1 MENEGIMSLPEGQ
14 AMQNQGPANKPIY
27 VSSADTYDAAL
38 TALGASS
45 NDPAQAEAVRQ
56 AVRESIADLE
66 LSPSELASLLE
77 VLEYMSQNPKEYP
90 QIRQRLIDMDLMDPD
105 DLPEA
110 YDPAY
115 LGMAIMALNEYQAQ
129 KAQGAQA
136 PMDMAPVVEGLE
148 PMTMAQGG
156 LADMAKYLASKGR
169 NGDSILAHIT
179 PSEARLLKSMGGSG
193 TINPDTGLP
202 EFFLKKLF
210 KGIKKAV
217 KSLLKNPIV
226 RVVAT
231 VALATV
237 LGPAAASVV
246 GTATGTAAGV
256 ALSTAASAASTAL
269 ASTAAG
275 AAISAMAGEKINVK
289 SLLINAATSYFGAG
303 GSIAGF
309 NPVSSVAGVAGKLP
323 GVVPGGAVAQG
334 IGAGVTSA
342 GIGALAGMKGRD
354 ALTLGLQSGIMTGV
368 QTARANAAAARQA
381 ELNNR
386 IGADQGTVIE
396 GQYNPATE
404 GGMAPGAEAAP
415 QTAPGAAP
423 GAAPGTAPAAAPG
436 AGGAPQ
442 TAPAAGPIT
451 QTATATPTAAA
462 TGTPTAAATSSPTT
476 AAPATGTTFMGRAG
490 DFFKTPSFESFTN
503 AFLINPEAAKGTLA
517 RYAPGVATALTVA
530 GATGGFKAGEAE
542 ENPLF
547 NRDYTGREFI
557 RDNPEMF
564 KGGLEP
570 TKLTPYNPVVDVGPG
585 YFTNPEARTTGQPQ
599 PVTYTAPTMPI
610 SQPGMYVPP
619 ANTATNMPGGVPQP
633 YNVSGLYGVPLL
645 YGNPVQAARPPGY
658 AEGGDVDKEDLLD
671 MIARKIRGESR
682 PTYGGPTSREPTGP
696 ASPQVTYL
704 PNPFGKSIRVVLG
717 PSGSKGR
724 PRKELY
730 SPVVMD
736 ENFRTIPNP
745 NYRPE
750 NEPEVQ
756 RLLEKFREMDRQAEE
771 RKKNREPVKKAAGGP
786 VNSMIR
792 QATSNPA
799 NVAETQALLFA
810 GPQAAQQ
817 AGMAVRALDQGG
829 IMGVQGFKK
838 GGQPT
843 YFPRKTGPIN
853 GPGTGTSDSIPAM
866 LSDGEFVFTAKA
878 VRNAGNG
885 SRRKGARRMYK
896 LMKMLEGGNVKG

>member
-14 AMQNQGPANKPIY
+14 AMQNQGPANQPIY

-38 TALGASS
+38 TALGAST
-45 NDPAQAEAVRQ
+45 NDQAQAEAVRQ
-56 AVRESIADLE
+56 AVRESIDELD
-66 LSPSELASLLE
+66 LSPTELDSLLE
-77 VLEYMSQNPKEYP
+77 LLEYMSQNPKEYP
-90 QIRQRLIDMDLMDPD
+90 QIRQRLIEMDLMDPD

-110 YDPAY
+110 YDPTY

-136 PMDMAPVVEGLE
+136 PMEMAPVVEGLE
-148 PMTMAQGG
+148 PMAMAEGG

-193 TINPDTGLP
+193 TINPETGLP

-210 KGIKKAV
+210 KGIKKTV

-226 RVVAT
+226 RVIAT

-303 GSIAGF
+303 GTVAGV
-309 NPVSSVAGVAGKLP
+309 NPVSTLANVAGKIP

-334 IGAGVTSA
+334 IGAGLTSA
-342 GIGALAGMKGRD
+342 GIGALAGMKGQD
-354 ALTLGLQSGIMTGV
+354 ALTLGLQSGIMTGL
-368 QTARANAAAARQA
+368 QTARANAAAAKAAQV
-381 ELNNR
+381 NNR

-404 GGMAPGAEAAP
+404 GARTDAP
-415 QTAPGAAP
+415 AAP
-423 GAAPGTAPAAAPG
+423 GAAPAVQTIKADPVAPAT
-436 AGGAPQ
+436 GAPI
-442 TAPAAGPIT
+442 APAT
-451 QTATATPTAAA
+451 D
-462 TGTPTAAATSSPTT
+462 SPTT
-476 AAPATGTTFMGRAG
+476 APTAPPTTFTGRVG
-490 DFFKTPSFESFTN
+490 DFFKTPSFESFSN
-503 AFLINPEAAKGTLA
+503 AFLINPNAAKGTLS
-517 RYAPGVATALTVA
+517 RYAPGVATALAVT
-530 GATGGFKAGEAE
+530 GATGGFKAKKVD

-547 NRDYTGREFI
+547 DREYTGREFI
-557 RDNPEMF
+557 RDNPELF

-570 TKLTPYNPVVDVGPG
+570 TTLTPYNPVVETPLYYSQPG
-585 YFTNPEARTTGQPQ
+585 SQPTS
-599 PVTYTAPTMPI
+599 PFPYTPTPMPI
-610 SQPGMYVPP
+610 SQRNMYMPPPGSM
-619 ANTATNMPGGVPQP
+619 TNMPGGIPQP
-633 YNVSGLYGVPLL
+633 YNVAGLYGVPLL
-645 YGNPVQAARPPGY
+645 YGNQAQSIRPPGY
-658 AEGGDVDKEDLLD
+658 SEGGDVEKEEKEDFLD
-671 MIARKIRGESR
+671 MLARKIRGESK
-682 PTYGGPTSREPTGP
+682 PTRGGPTSREPTGP
-696 ASPQVTYL
+696 SSPRVTYL

-717 PSGSKGR
+717 PSGGGM
-724 PRKELY
+724 PREELY

-750 NEPEVQ
+750 NDPEVQ
-756 RLLEKFREMDRQAEE
+756 RILREFAEIDKRRKE
-771 RKKNREPVKKAAGGP
+771 QRKKTQEPVKKAAGGP

-792 QATSNPA
+792 QATSSPA
-799 NVAETQALLFA
+799 NVAEMQAMLFA

-817 AGMAVRALDQGG
+817 AGMAIRALDQRG
-829 IMGVQGFKK
+829 IMGVQGLR
-838 GGQPT
+838 GGGEPT
-843 YFPRKTGPIN
+843 HFPRKTGAIN

-878 VRNAGNG
+878 VRNAGKG

>member
-14 AMQNQGPANKPIY
+14 AMQNQGPANQPIY

-136 PMDMAPVVEGLE
+136 PMDMAPAVEGLE
-148 PMTMAQGG
+148 PMAMAEGG

-193 TINPDTGLP
+193 TINPQTGLP

-210 KGIKKAV
+210 KGVKKAV

-275 AAISAMAGEKINVK
+275 AAISAMAGEKINIK
-289 SLLINAATSYFGAG
+289 GLLVNAATSYFGAG

-309 NPVSSVAGVAGKLP
+309 NPVSSLAKVAGNIP

-334 IGAGVTSA
+334 IGAGLTGA
-342 GIGALAGMKGRD
+342 GIGALAGMKGQD
-354 ALTLGLQSGIMTGV
+354 ALALGLQSGIMTGV
-368 QTARANAAAARQA
+368 QAARANTAAARAAQSLEPRGDLSQFSSQGQQMPPPPVTGEVA
-381 ELNNR
+381 LGGEQ
-386 IGADQGTVIE
+386 GAMFS
-396 GQYNPATE
+396 PE
-404 GGMAPGAEAAP
+404 GGAAYRTP
-415 QTAPGAAP
+415 T
-423 GAAPGTAPAAAPG
+423 
-436 AGGAPQ
+436 AGG
-442 TAPAAGPIT
+442 APAAGPT
-451 QTATATPTAAA
+451 VQAATATPTVAPTGAPA
-462 TGTPTAAATSSPTT
+462 TASTGAPTT
-476 AAPATGTTFMGRAG
+476 AGTAPAGGTTFTGRVG
-490 DFFKTPSFESFTN
+490 DFFRTPSFESFTN
-503 AFLINPEAAKGTLA
+503 AFLVNPNAAKGTLS

-547 NRDYTGREFI
+547 QRDYTGREFI
-557 RDNPEMF
+557 RDNPQMF
-564 KGGLEP
+564 QGGLEP
-570 TKLTPYNPVVDVGPG
+570 TKLAPYNPVVDIPT
-585 YFTNPEARTTGQPQ
+585 YFTGAGPQ
-599 PVTYTAPTMPI
+599 PVTPTRPVPYTAPAMPV
-610 SQPGMYVPP
+610 SQPSMYMPP
-619 ANTATNMPGGVPQP
+619 TGAVTNMPGGIPQP

-645 YGNPVQAARPPGY
+645 YGNQAQPVRPPGY

-671 MIARKIRGESR
+671 MIARKIRGESK

-696 ASPQVTYL
+696 SSPQVTYL

-771 RKKNREPVKKAAGGP
+771 RKKNREPVKKAAGGS
-786 VNSMIR
+786 VNNMVR
-792 QATSNPA
+792 QTVSNPA
-799 NVAETQALLFA
+799 NVAETEAMLFA

-817 AGMAVRALDQGG
+817 AGMAVRALDQEG
-829 IMGVQGFKK
+829 IMGIQGFKK

-878 VRNAGNG
+878 VRSAGGG

>member
-38 TALGASS
+38 TALGAST

-129 KAQGAQA
+129 KVEGAQA

-148 PMTMAQGG
+148 PMAMAEGG

-193 TINPDTGLP
+193 TINPETGLP

-210 KGIKKAV
+210 KGVKKAV

-246 GTATGTAAGV
+246 GAATGTAAGV
-256 ALSTAASAASTAL
+256 ALSTAATAASTAL

-289 SLLINAATSYFGAG
+289 GLLLNAATSYFGAG

-309 NPVSSVAGVAGKLP
+309 NPVSSLAKVAGNIP

-334 IGAGVTSA
+334 IGAGLTGA
-342 GIGALAGMKGRD
+342 GIGALAGMKGQD
-354 ALTLGLQSGIMTGV
+354 ALALGLQSGIMTGV

-381 ELNNR
+381 QLNNR

-404 GGMAPGAEAAP
+404 GGMVPSAEAAP
-415 QTAPGAAP
+415 PAAP
-423 GAAPGTAPAAAPG
+423 GAAPGVAPPVA
-436 AGGAPQ
+436 GAPP
-442 TAPAAGPIT
+442 TVPTAGPAI
-451 QTATATPTAAA
+451 QTATATPTVAPTSAPA
-462 TGTPTAAATSSPTT
+462 TASTGTPTTAA
-476 AAPATGTTFMGRAG
+476 AAPAGGTTFTGRVS

-503 AFLINPEAAKGTLA
+503 AFLINPEAAKGTLS

-530 GATGGFKAGEAE
+530 GATGGFKTGAVE
-542 ENPLF
+542 EDPLF
-547 NRDYTGREFI
+547 QRDYTGRDFI
-557 RDNPEMF
+557 RDNPQMF
-564 KGGLEP
+564 QGGLEP
-570 TKLTPYNPVVDVGPG
+570 TKLAPYNPVVDIPT
-585 YFTNPEARTTGQPQ
+585 YFTGAGPQ
-599 PVTYTAPTMPI
+599 PVTPTRPVPYTAPTMPV
-610 SQPGMYVPP
+610 SQPSMYMPP
-619 ANTATNMPGGVPQP
+619 AGAVTNMPGGIPQP

-645 YGNPVQAARPPGY
+645 YGNQAQPVRPPGY

-671 MIARKIRGESR
+671 MIARKIRGESK

-786 VNSMIR
+786 INSMVR
-792 QATSNPA
+792 QTVNDPA
-799 NVAETQALLFA
+799 NVAATEAMLFA

-878 VRNAGNG
+878 VRSAGGG